1 MFKKIGLTTRIFLA
15 LVAGALFGHFLPDWA
30 VSLKFIGDMFLNL
43 IKLIVVPL
51 IFSTLVIGIAGTG
64 DFKKLGRL
72 GLKAIIFFEIAT
84 TIALFLGLIAA
95 HLLQPGTGVN
105 PVQTGTSAL
114 AISDKHLSMLDFLV
128 NIVPANIV
136 AAMAK
141 GDMLQ
146 IVVFSVLFGVAAAA
160 VGKKSEPVMTL
171 CNGVAEVMFKFTHFV
186 MRLAPYG
193 VFSFIAFT
201 VGQNGIKMLLPLFK
215 LVGSLYLSILVFLI
229 LLVLLCALIM
239 RVNLFKLCRV
249 LREAILLAF
258 TTASSEAALPMTMER
273 LEKIGVPKFIVSF
286 VLPVGYSFNLCGST
300 LYCTLA
306 SMFIAQV
313 YQVNL
318 PWQSQLF
325 MCFMFALSSKG
336 IAGVPGASIMIIAGT
351 GAAFGLP
358 LEGIALIMGVD
369 RIMDMAR
376 TVCNLFGNA
385 VATVYVAWWENEISS
400 ASLRSALDKK
410 YLDTDI

>member
-1 MFKKIGLTTRIFLA
+1 
-15 LVAGALFGHFLPDWA
+15 
-30 VSLKFIGDMFLNL
+30 
-43 IKLIVVPL
+43 
-51 IFSTLVIGIAGTG
+51 
-64 DFKKLGRL
+64 
-72 GLKAIIFFEIAT
+72 
-84 TIALFLGLIAA
+84 
-95 HLLQPGTGVN
+95 
-105 PVQTGTSAL
+105 
-114 AISDKHLSMLDFLV
+114 
-128 NIVPANIV
+128 
-136 AAMAK
+136 
-141 GDMLQ
+141 
-146 IVVFSVLFGVAAAA
+146 VFSVLFGVAAAA
-160 VGKKSEPVMTL
+160 VGKKSEPVMAL
-171 CNGVAEVMFKFTHFV
+171 CNGIAEVMFKFTHFV

-215 LVGSLYLSILVFLI
+215 LVGSLYLSIAVFLA
-229 LLVLLCALIM
+229 LLVLLCSLII

-273 LEKIGVPKFIVSF
+273 LEKIGIPKFIVSF

-313 YQVNL
+313 YQVDL
-318 PWQSQLF
+318 TWQSQLF

-385 VATVYVAWWENEISS
+385 VATVYVAHWEKEIS
-400 ASLRSALDKK
+400 AADLRVALDKN
-410 YLDTDI
+410 YIDTDI